1 MTSLWA
7 APQARAPV
15 PVAPLDFAPSAAQY
29 YFMRSTHDVADPV
42 GFSDPQYLV
51 LASLAAGPKHGHAM
65 LDDIEHMTG
74 ARLGP
79 GTLYGAIGRLEG
91 QGLIERLPEDA
102 RRKPYRLTDAGVSAF
117 AAKTATLERIVAAAV
132 PRALVR

>member
-1 MTSLWA
+1 
-7 APQARAPV
+7 
-15 PVAPLDFAPSAAQY
+15 
-29 YFMRSTHDVADPV
+29 MRSNRDVVEAS

-74 ARLGP
+74 TRLGP

-91 QGLIERLPEDA
+91 QGLIERLPEEE
-102 RRKPYRLTDAGVSAF
+102 RRKPYKLTDAGVSAF
-117 AAKTATLERIVAAAV
+117 AAKTATLERIVAAAA
-132 PRALVR
+132 PRALAR